1 MANGNGGFIPA
12 RVVSSTAALIPEVL
26 ELTTVLE
33 LTIELTPTGGTTE
46 PQTFTAA
53 EANPRGDVT

>member
-12 RVVSSTAALIPEVL
+12 HVVNSTAALIPEVL
-26 ELTTVLE
+26 ELT
-33 LTIELTPTGGTTE
+33 IQLTPTGGTTE
-46 PQTFTAA
+46 TQTFTTA